1 MLRVFFN
8 RRWWWTTLLVVAAT
22 SVMLRL
28 GFWQLERLG
37 QRRAFNADISRRLQ
51 TPPLALDADPTGLGD
66 LSGMKYR
73 PVVARGEYDYSQ
85 EITLVNQNWEGQPGV
100 HLVTP
105 LIIEGSEQAVL
116 VDRGWI
122 PYADAAPEH
131 WGKYAEPGPVEVKGT
146 IWLADSKLET
156 RGNGAA
162 SDRTWFW
169 VDVDGIQ
176 ARASRPLLPFY
187 IQQSPEPGRDTLP
200 HRIEPDVQLSEG
212 RHLEY
217 IITWFSLAAVLGV
230 GYVRYVLRLSPP
242 AAKRAPGGAR
252 FNLAPRVL
260 TKEKE
265 LK

>member
-1 MLRVFFN
+1 MLRLFFN
-8 RRWWWTTLLVVAAT
+8 RRWWWTTLLVMVVCG
-22 SVMLRL
+22 VMIRL
-28 GFWQLERLG
+28 GVWQMDRLA
-37 QRRAFNADISRRLQ
+37 QRRAFNAEITLRLQ
-51 TPPLALDADPTGLGD
+51 APPLTLGASPQNLEDPASL
-66 LSGMKYR
+66 KYR
-73 PVVARGEYDYSQ
+73 SVIVRGEFDYSQ
-85 EITLVNQNWEGQPGV
+85 EIALVNQNWQGQPGV

-122 PYADAAPEH
+122 PDADAAPEN
-131 WGKYAEPGPVEVKGT
+131 WPLREYAEPRPVEVRGT
-146 IWLADSKLET
+146 VWLADSKLAT
-156 RGNGAA
+156 MGDGAA

-176 ARASRPLLPFY
+176 AQVSYPLLPFY
-187 IQQSPEPGRDTLP
+187 VQQSPQPGRAALP
-200 HRIEPDVQLSEG
+200 YRIEPDAQLSEG

-217 IITWFSLAAVLGV
+217 VITWFSLAAVLSG

-260 TKEKE
+260 TKKRS
-265 LK
+265 